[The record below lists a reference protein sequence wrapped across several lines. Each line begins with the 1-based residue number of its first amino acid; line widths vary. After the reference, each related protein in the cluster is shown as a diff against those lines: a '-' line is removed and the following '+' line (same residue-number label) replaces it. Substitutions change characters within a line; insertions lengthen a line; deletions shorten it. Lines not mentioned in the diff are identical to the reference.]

1 MVDDATV
8 MGATHELCGLG
19 AHSGEGA
26 IEFIDDFLIT

>member
-1 MVDDATV
+1 

-19 AHSGEGA
+19 ASHSGEGA